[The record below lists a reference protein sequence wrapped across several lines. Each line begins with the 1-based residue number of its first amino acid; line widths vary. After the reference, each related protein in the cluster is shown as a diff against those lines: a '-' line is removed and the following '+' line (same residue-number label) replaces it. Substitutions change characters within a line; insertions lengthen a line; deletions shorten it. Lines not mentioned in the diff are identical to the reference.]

1 MVKSSFRGLNMAVE
15 GGHEDAA
22 TSGTVKRAVLSPAGN
37 NRWVSYFGQSQVWS
51 KANASGGPGR
61 LKLGNW
67 TNRPMSANGHTR
79 ARTHTCAHTHT
90 HKHTHTHTHTH
101 THKHR
106 HRLKHK
112 HTHSLRV

>member
-37 NRWVSYFGQSQVWS
+37 NRWVIYFGQSQVWS

-67 TNRPMSANGHTR
+67 TNRPMSANGHTC
-79 ARTHTCAHTHT
+79 ARTHTCAHTSIT
-90 HKHTHTHTHTH
+90 RPLILPTQYICIYIPS
-101 THKHR
+101 
-106 HRLKHK
+106 LA
-112 HTHSLRV
+112 HSTT